1 MEFRVKYIR
10 KSWKTNCEEER
21 LLGVSLTGIYGNPL
35 TSTNGP
41 ELEQLIEDLKA
52 HAINVNI
59 SEAANLG
66 IPASVAI
73 TCVKPSGTVSQ
84 LVGVSSGIHPW
95 YSEYYIRTVR
105 ADNKDP
111 LTAFLKAA
119 GIPSEPDVTK
129 PDNTT
134 VFSYPIKAPEG
145 AVVTKNL
152 TAISH
157 LELWKTYRE
166 HWTEHNPSV
175 TINVRE
181 DEWMEV
187 GAWVYKNFDSVGGVS
202 FLPASDGHT
211 YRQAPYQEITK
222 EEYEAAVAKMPK
234 TISWEDLAL
243 FEKEDTTTGT
253 QELACVAGVC
263 EIVDI
268 IKA

>member
-1 MEFRVKYIR
+1 M
-10 KSWKTNCEEER
+10 
-21 LLGVSLTGIYGNPL
+21 
-35 TSTNGP
+35 
-41 ELEQLIEDLKA
+41 
-52 HAINVNI
+52 
-59 SEAANLG
+59 
-66 IPASVAI
+66 
-73 TCVKPSGTVSQ
+73 
-84 LVGVSSGIHPW
+84 
-95 YSEYYIRTVR
+95 
-105 ADNKDP
+105 
-111 LTAFLKAA
+111 
-119 GIPSEPDVTK
+119 
-129 PDNTT
+129 
-134 VFSYPIKAPEG
+134 FSYPIKAPEG
-145 AVVTKNL
+145 AVVTENL
-152 TAISH
+152 TAIEH

-211 YRQAPYQEITK
+211 YRQAPYQNITK

-263 EIVDI
+263 EIVDLT
-268 IKA
+268 KP